1 VTGVHGRVVNGELVD
16 EETREQLHG
25 VLEELRVHVVGRTRS
40 WLTV

>member
-1 VTGVHGRVVNGELVD
+1 VVNGELVD
-16 EETREQLHG
+16 EETREQLRS